1 MDVDNNNAQFSHF
14 DTQRNRDK
22 LNCSQSYLNKM
33 ILNSADY
40 RLAPFSMVLQSYQNL
55 YTQKAFGAISGNKIQ
70 TAECTNLS
78 FLFRFFFARKIPC
91 DNPAFWF
98 LFPRFVKCKTHNV
111 PISNF
116 RRFPLLPW
124 DGYFAI
130 FERS

>member
-55 YTQKAFGAISGNKIQ
+55 YTQGFGAISGNKIQ
-70 TAECTNLS
+70 IACQRTPIFN
-78 FLFRFFFARKIPC
+78 FF
-91 DNPAFWF
+91 
-98 LFPRFVKCKTHNV
+98 V
-111 PISNF
+111 P
-116 RRFPLLPW
+116 
-124 DGYFAI
+124 DFAI
-130 FERS
+130 FKRS